1 MRRRRA
7 KIISVSFRSLAAFD
21 YGYPGL
27 SGNSV
32 TLLLPDASAAAGSAG
47 LLTICGTRPVL
58 VGNPLCAPLPD
69 VCMSPEPAREG
80 RGRSPGNAAA
90 ASRARSLMSISS
102 STSSRIMGAVIQ
114 CHDARRSDGMGKKKK
129 RARRFLRTEEQ
140 LPAARATD
148 IRPAG
153 SAPDPSAPHPRP
165 AFLKFRTG
173 PERWDSLI
181 PESQV
186 QHALDEVKDFAT
198 TDMDRGGP
206 ERWTYRMLQEPA
218 LTEELKRLAQPQ
230 TIGRTDAVTLQPC
243 RSWHYRSQDR
253 YKVEEWVLPG
263 GIWTYAAVFDGHM
276 NFDTVEHIS
285 AALGPY
291 VKSSL
296 AAALRSRHTPS
307 ALPKLVSGILEQSLS
322 HIDSALVSDFLAI
335 FPSAEP
341 EALRRHDPSRI
352 KQLLNDTSSEN
363 AGYLRTARAFGGTTA
378 LVTLADPTK
387 SHLWVANV
395 GDCIA
400 VMGEKD
406 AAGNWRGTVINSIHN
421 GSNPGELE
429 RIRSEHPEETDCT
442 WNDRVLGFLAP
453 TRAIGDAWLK
463 LPAVYAELV
472 FKHLEADWLSAEVME
487 AHVPRIRTPP
497 YLSSTPDVYHIPLRN
512 HNAQTSGAETSPRI
526 LILCSDGLSDLYDGY
541 SFQDMAEEWTQLV
554 GRVLDSKPGP
564 GTERTNL
571 ALSLL
576 REAIGGSD
584 TQLVSRNLTV
594 EMEERWMDDTT
605 IVVQRLP

>member
-1 MRRRRA
+1 MSDLRV
-7 KIISVSFRSLAAFD
+7 IDLT
-21 YGYPGL
+21 P
-27 SGNSV
+27 
-32 TLLLPDASAAAGSAG
+32 AS
-47 LLTICGTRPVL
+47 
-58 VGNPLCAPLPD
+58 
-69 VCMSPEPAREG
+69 
-80 RGRSPGNAAA
+80 
-90 ASRARSLMSISS
+90 
-102 STSSRIMGAVIQ
+102 
-114 CHDARRSDGMGKKKK
+114 
-129 RARRFLRTEEQ
+129 
-140 LPAARATD
+140 
-148 IRPAG
+148 
-153 SAPDPSAPHPRP
+153 
-165 AFLKFRTG
+165 
-173 PERWDSLI
+173 
-181 PESQV
+181 ESQV

-206 ERWTYRMLQEPA
+206 DRWTYQMLQEPA
-218 LTEELKRLAQPQ
+218 LTEELKRLAQPK

-253 YKVEEWVLPG
+253 YKVEEWALPG
-263 GIWTYAAVFDGHM
+263 GTWTYAAVFDGHM
-276 NFDTVEHIS
+276 NFDTVDYIS

-291 VKSSL
+291 VKNSL
-296 AAALRSRHTPS
+296 AAALRSRPS
-307 ALPKLVSGILEQSLS
+307 PSTLPTLVSGILEQSLT

-341 EALRRHDPSRI
+341 EALRRYDPSRI
-352 KQLLNDTSSEN
+352 KQILNDASSEK
-363 AGYLRTARAFGGTTA
+363 AGYLKTARAFGGTTA
-378 LVTLADPTK
+378 LVTLVDPTK

-487 AHVPRIRTPP
+487 SHVPRIRTPP
-497 YLSSTPDVYHIPLRN
+497 YLSSTPDVYHIQLRN
-512 HNAQTSGAETSPRI
+512 HSAQLSGAETSPRI

-541 SFQDMAEEWTQLV
+541 SFQDMAAEWTQVV

-564 GTERTNL
+564 GIERTNL

-576 REAIGGSD
+576 REAIGGTD

-605 IVVQRLP
+605 IVVQRFP